1 LTVFLRETLGFGV
14 VAFVLACLPASPVWA
29 QSGRP
34 FQGGALKAIDE
45 LEQQAPLVELQGPAT
60 AQPDPAK
67 DIPSEPAPS
76 SEGGLRFTITQFVA
90 HGNTLIPQAKVDE
103 VLAPFTGP
111 GRDFGTVQQA
121 LDVLEKT
128 YAAAGFGAIQV
139 LLPEQ
144 TLDSGT
150 VHFMVVES
158 RLASIRVEGN
168 KYFSSDNYRR
178 SLTSLQV
185 GHTPNFDELIDN
197 LRVINENPGKQA
209 TVVMRA
215 GAGEGE
221 LDAVV
226 KASDQPPMRYALTF
240 DNTGNSSTGE
250 YRVGAAVQ
258 YANLFDSDHV
268 ISFQGITSP
277 TFPNKVQIFGLG
289 YMAPIYSTNG
299 MFSVFLGYS
308 NVDSGQVS
316 TGGGLYNIAG
326 AGTVFGLRYTHFLD
340 KRSDWEHKLSF
351 GFDWRVYQNNVT
363 IVDGTT
369 KLVPDITVHP
379 VSVVWQGSLK
389 KADSELSAY
398 FGFSQNLP
406 GGNDGTDAT
415 FQQQGA
421 RPNSKSHYLLWRYGY
436 NFQKSLSG
444 DWAVRTNLT
453 GQYTRMMLAQA
464 EMFGIGGA
472 DSVRGFLEREYSN
485 DKGHRGSLELYTP
498 EFGSHFFDQ
507 IKMRVLGFYD
517 VGYVKRIK
525 PADGELPSV
534 AISSAGLG
542 VRGSL
547 GSDTTFRLDY
557 AKVIDAGPGSRGM
570 RMHGLL
576 TYVF

>member
-1 LTVFLRETLGFGV
+1 MFLF
-14 VAFVLACLPASPVWA
+14 ACLSASLSWA

-45 LEQQAPLVELQGPAT
+45 LEQQAPLVELQGQAT
-60 AQPDPAK
+60 VQ
-67 DIPSEPAPS
+67 PAPANAIPPES
-76 SEGGLRFTITQFVA
+76 APQASEGGLRFTITQFVA
-90 HGNTLIPQAKVDE
+90 HGNTLIPKARIDE

-128 YAAAGFGAIQV
+128 YAAAGFGAIHV
-139 LLPEQ
+139 VLPEQ
-144 TLDSGT
+144 TLESGT
-150 VHFMVVES
+150 VHFLVVES

-168 KYFSSDNYRR
+168 KYFSSDNYQR

-185 GHTPNFDELIDN
+185 GSTPNFDELVDN
-197 LRVINENPGKQA
+197 LRLVNENPAKQA

-226 KASDQPPMRYALTF
+226 KASDQAPMRYALTF

-250 YRVGAAVQ
+250 FRVGAAVQ

-277 TFPNKVQIFGLG
+277 TQPEKVKIFGLG
-289 YMAPIYSTNG
+289 YLAPIYSTNG
-299 MFSVFLGYS
+299 MFGAFIGYS
-308 NVDSGQVS
+308 DVNSGQVS
-316 TGGGLYNIAG
+316 TGGGIYNIAG
-326 AGTVFGLRYTHFLD
+326 AGTVFGLRYTQFID
-340 KRSDWEHKLSF
+340 KHSDWEHKLSF

-379 VSVVWQGSLK
+379 ISVVWQGSMK
-389 KADSELSAY
+389 KSDSEFSAY

-406 GGNDGTDAT
+406 GGNDGTDAA

-421 RPNSKSHYLLWRYGY
+421 RPNSKSHYLLWRYGF
-436 NFQKSLSG
+436 NFQKALSG
-444 DWAVRTNLT
+444 DWAVRTNLN
-453 GQYTRMMLAQA
+453 GQYTRMLLVQP

-485 DKGHRGSLELYTP
+485 DKGHRGSLEAYSP
-498 EFGSHFFDQ
+498 EFGSRLSDYL
-507 IKMRVLGFYD
+507 KARVLGFYD
-517 VGYVKRIK
+517 YGYVKRIK
-525 PADGELPSV
+525 PAEGELPSV
-534 AISSAGLG
+534 GISSVGLG
-542 VRGSL
+542 LRGSL
-547 GSDTTFRLDY
+547 GNDTTFRLDY
-557 AKVIDAGPGSRGM
+557 AKVIDGGPGSRGM
-570 RMHGLL
+570 RMHGLV